1 MDGRGIKRRLLHLGC
16 GMAEAP
22 PWLRDH
28 HETRVDVDPAIPC
41 DIHADV
47 RDLGYIGQYDVTYCC
62 HMLEHLYPYDV
73 DVALKEMLRV
83 LRPGGFAMIIVPDLE
98 GISPTHEQVYE
109 CPDGPV
115 TGHDMFYGYNGNIQL
130 NEYMA
135 HHTGF
140 VESTMSTVLE
150 TAGFSR
156 HKTARLPSFN
166 LLGVGVK

>member
-1 MDGRGIKRRLLHLGC
+1 MEGLGLKLLHLGC

-28 HETRVDVDPAIPC
+28 SETRVDVDPAIDC

-47 RDLGYIGQYDVTYCC
+47 RDLGDIGEYDVAYCC

-73 DVALKEMLRV
+73 EIALREILRV
-83 LRPGGFAMIIVPDLE
+83 LKPGGYAAIIVPDLE
-98 GISPTHEQVYE
+98 DVSPTDDPVYE
-109 CPDGPV
+109 CPHGWV
-115 TGHDMFYGYNGNIQL
+115 TGMDMFYGYHRTIQD
-130 NEYMA
+130 NQYMA

-140 VESTMSTVLE
+140 VAKTMSKALDKT
-150 TAGFSR
+150 GFSR
-156 HKTARLPSFN
+156 YKTARLPSFN